1 MYFTPFTPY
10 GGPYFS
16 SKIKIGSH
24 TFECDISIMC
34 GYKRNTSLELVLSVT
49 DVSDTVHF
57 VTLLLLVILI
67 LNRKLIIQYYNCR

>member
-24 TFECDISIMC
+24 TFQCDVSIMR

-49 DVSDTVHF
+49 DVTYTVHF
-57 VTLLLLVILI
+57 VNLLLLVILI
-67 LNRKLIIQYYNCR
+67 AN